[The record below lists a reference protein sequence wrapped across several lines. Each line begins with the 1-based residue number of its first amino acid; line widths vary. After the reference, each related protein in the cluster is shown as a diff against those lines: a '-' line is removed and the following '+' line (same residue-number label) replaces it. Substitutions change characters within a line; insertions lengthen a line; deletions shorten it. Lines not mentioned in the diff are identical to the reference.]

1 MAFKLPKK
9 EGFAHAIYAKLLTV
23 PKGKVTT
30 YAALARSL
38 GTSAYRAV
46 GTAMKNNPYMGNV
59 PCHRVIPSDRSL
71 GGFNGGEPRKMALL
85 VEEGIEFDKNGKILE
100 KFIIREL

>member
-1 MAFKLPKK
+1 MTFKLPHTND
-9 EGFAHAIYAKLLTV
+9 FAHAVYAKLITI

-30 YAALARSL
+30 YAALARSV

-46 GTAMKNNPYMGNV
+46 GTAMKNNPYMPEI
-59 PCHRVIPSDRSL
+59 PCHRVIKTDRSI
-71 GGFNGGEPRKMALL
+71 GGFNGGEPLKLAMLKK
-85 VEEGIEFDKNGKILE
+85 EGIKIIDGKVEE